1 MGLIKTQLRRG
12 IISLPVTQGC
22 STEVFEQENKIKLSV
37 LTRQREWKTTLAVKV
52 EERYRPWC
60 AKGWSNHRKHQA
72 WRNNYSMTD
81 NMLILHCTSKLVKR
95 WEVNAGRK
103 GVSLVYISVLQK
115 MTWMYGDR
123 GVSHTSA
130 HIASK
135 EGTKKL
141 QVTQTSSP
149 RPFRDNIIYTC
160 QVRLP
165 RAENWSANR
174 QCIKLIVLCK
184 AFIQPSLNIWLF
196 SAVNRDNIIC
206 KERYGSPWT
215 TAHRALPKAL

>member
-1 MGLIKTQLRRG
+1 
-12 IISLPVTQGC
+12 
-22 STEVFEQENKIKLSV
+22 
-37 LTRQREWKTTLAVKV
+37 
-52 EERYRPWC
+52 
-60 AKGWSNHRKHQA
+60 
-72 WRNNYSMTD
+72 MTD

-165 RAENWSANR
+165 RAEN
-174 QCIKLIVLCK
+174 
-184 AFIQPSLNIWLF
+184 
-196 SAVNRDNIIC
+196 
-206 KERYGSPWT
+206 
-215 TAHRALPKAL
+215 